1 MRNIFTGNTEM
12 YKRHK
17 SHFDMI
23 EDWILLIKLNI
34 DDIKISIHTKETK
47 GSRPIVESQKDFLK
61 NDIDRFFNESN
72 NFLFTDNSQM
82 VKINGRQR
90 RPKTLKNGTIQH
102 PCPYNFK
109 YKFKLVLVNNGTQYL
124 FHITDYE
131 KQIRRTIALNELG
144 I

>member
-61 NDIDRFFNESN
+61 NYIDRFFNESN

-82 VKINGRQR
+82 VKLNGRQG
-90 RPKTLKNGTIQH
+90 RPKTLKNGTIHH
-102 PCPYNFK
+102 PRPYNFK
-109 YKFKLVLVNNGTQYL
+109 YKFKLVLENNGIEYS
-124 FHITDYE
+124 FDITDYE
-131 KQIRRTIALNELG
+131 KNIRRIISLNKLG